1 MGAACIIT
9 TCWNLSRLEFLR
21 GTAVAQ
27 FVLDGNDQ
35 VTRLVLEQTE
45 SEALT
50 SSNADNCSPLL
61 SATLGCREAHVTGCS
76 RVLRSAQCTC
86 PTDR

>member
-9 TCWNLSRLEFLR
+9 TCWNPSRLEFLR

-45 SEALT
+45 SEAFYELQ
-50 SSNADNCSPLL
+50 
-61 SATLGCREAHVTGCS
+61 R
-76 RVLRSAQCTC
+76 
-86 PTDR
+86 